1 MRMWLWNS
9 SRRLGER
16 GSAVRSAW
24 PSPRC
29 DGRGSSADRR
39 AAGAACSARPSWPS
53 SSGDRTLVA
62 SLLRDVERLDL
73 GPLERARITWI
84 DEMVSTRPLG
94 DVARFTELTAVA
106 EQAGQAGD
114 HELHVDLLWLVAS
127 RSWWV
132 DPGPVARRVV
142 IDAAHRLGGADVA
155 DPRVF

>member
-62 SLLRDVERLDL
+62 SLL
-73 GPLERARITWI
+73 
-84 DEMVSTRPLG
+84 G

-132 DPGPVARRVV
+132 DPGPAARRVL
-142 IDAAHRLGGADVA
+142 IEAAHRLGDVQA
-155 DPRVF
+155 TDPRVFAIHAYADPFG